1 MSNLEQRC
9 AGRKTQ
15 TFTGGKLDL
24 MNAVDFD
31 LRIDPYAARVFR
43 AIIFCLNAETGK
55 CFPSDDWIT
64 CAIGGTRKRVVRAG
78 YELRKYG
85 YLDWRKTGR
94 SNLYSFN
101 HAAAVVTLAGGRLRL
116 EKHKEYREMRKRD
129 VSLAGHHDVPWVTH

>member
-9 AGRKTQ
+9 AGRKPQ

-64 CAIGGTRKRVVRAG
+64 CAIGGTRKSVLRAR
-78 YELRKYG
+78 YKLRKYG
-85 YLDWRKTGR
+85 YLDWRKTGEEAFRLSKPGGLFQRRGLHCERAR
-94 SNLYSFN
+94 SDNKQTTDCDSS
-101 HAAAVVTLAGGRLRL
+101 RL
-116 EKHKEYREMRKRD
+116 
-129 VSLAGHHDVPWVTH
+129 